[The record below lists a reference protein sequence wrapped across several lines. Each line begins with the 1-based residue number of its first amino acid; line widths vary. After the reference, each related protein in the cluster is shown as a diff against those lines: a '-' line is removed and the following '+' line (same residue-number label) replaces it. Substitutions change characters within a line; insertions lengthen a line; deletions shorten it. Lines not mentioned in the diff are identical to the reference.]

1 MKQCVYCKRWFKNQ
15 HGLNIHYHFCKQL
28 KLIKLMHRIMRE
40 GNVYIHTITPYPDVE
55 NKIRYIKDMI

>member
-1 MKQCVYCKRWFKNQ
+1 
-15 HGLNIHYHFCKQL
+15 
-28 KLIKLMHRIMRE
+28 MHRIMRE